1 MPFSSTRFSTLARVA
16 IIYVVVIIAVEMLIV
31 LYYRNFGWERLRV
44 EMTISSTITTIV
56 CIPVAYYV
64 MAQYEKLQLMAAE
77 LAHLASVDR
86 MTDLLNRQTFIERLD
101 ALVAATSPTASAG
114 VFAYIDADY
123 FKALNDRFGHAIG
136 DRVIILLAAQIKEA
150 AREGDLVARLGGEEF
165 ALFMRG
171 TNLTRATQVADR
183 LRRDVELSG
192 IKLGVVG
199 LSLSV
204 SIGLALHRPGTSA
217 LTAMQEA
224 DRNMY
229 AAKDGGRNAVVSE
242 LKRNRVA

>member
-1 MPFSSTRFSTLARVA
+1 MRFSTRARVA
-16 IIYVVVIIAVEMLIV
+16 LIFAVVILAVETLV
-31 LYYRNFGWERLRV
+31 TLYYAQLGWGRLRS
-44 EMTISSTITTIV
+44 EMMISGTITTIV
-56 CIPVAYYV
+56 CLPVATYV
-64 MAQYEKLQLMAAE
+64 MKQYEKLQQMAAE

-86 MTDLLNRQTFIERLD
+86 MTDLLNRQTFLERLD
-101 ALVAATSPTASAG
+101 TLVTGTSPTASAG

-136 DRVIILLAAQIKEA
+136 DRVIVLLATQIKEA
-150 AREGDLVARLGGEEF
+150 ARDGDLTARLGGEEF
-165 ALFMRG
+165 AMFMRG
-171 TNLTRATQVADR
+171 ANLTRATMVADR

-192 IKLGVVG
+192 IRLGVVG

-204 SIGLALHRPGTSA
+204 SIGLAVHKPGTAA
-217 LTAMQEA
+217 LATMQEA

-242 LKRNRVA
+242 LRRNRVA